1 LSGNKTIE
9 IKNFIGE
16 RLVRKINAKDG
27 VTITRKEEEKD

>member
-1 LSGNKTIE
+1 LTGGKAIE

-16 RLVRKINAKDG
+16 RLVRKIDCKEG